1 MLDKCLKK
9 IDSNSFD
16 LVLIASK
23 RAHQLSTGGH
33 RSTLEVKKDKPSV
46 VALREIE
53 EGLINSSILETS
65 YDFSITE
72 DIKRDTETMAEVN
85 QELSEQVVED
95 DGSLNEVVEDSA
107 TDEIEETKA

>member
-1 MLDKCLKK
+1 MLDKCLEK
-9 IDSNSFD
+9 IGSNSFD

-33 RSTLEVKKDKPSV
+33 RSTLDVKKDKPSV

-53 EGLINSSILETS
+53 EALIDSSILETS

-95 DGSLNEVVEDSA
+95 DGSLNEIVDESSTDAVED
-107 TDEIEETKA
+107 TKA